1 MKKTTTKKKTNKK
14 LISALGMFMLSA
26 AMLGTST
33 YAWFTMSRE
42 VSVTGMTVKTQ
53 IGANLLIS
61 SSNAAA
67 GYGSKQLVQ
76 GRSALLEPVSSIN
89 ATNESFYYTVNADAL
104 GDAKAEVYTPYSE
117 TVAAQTTSL
126 SNTYANKTAYDKNFN
141 ATYDVIAADTT
152 ATAGEYAPAYGYVDY
167 VFYLKAT
174 GADSYDTLN
183 MTKCEL
189 VYDNDG
195 TGKKIGTAD
204 GATGDQAWR
213 VAVFAKDITSD
224 GAKGDTQTMTGGTVT
239 VGAYD
244 PASADG
250 NLVSILK
257 LGTAANFTSGKA
269 VDSGTTLANVVK
281 PDTAV
286 TLIDNLAAGS
296 EAYFKVTVR
305 LWLEGEDNTCKN
317 STYAELSNAWSLNLK
332 FELEADGTNAVTQIG
347 SDLNWV
353 DLTPEI
359 N

>member
-1 MKKTTTKKKTNKK
+1 MNKTRKTSVKKK
-14 LISALGMFMLSA
+14 LISAI
-26 AMLGTST
+26 AMLTVSAVTLSTAT

-67 GYGSKQLVQ
+67 GYGSKQLSQ
-76 GRSALLEPVSSIN
+76 TRSALLEPVSSIN
-89 ATNESFYYTVNADAL
+89 ATNESFYYTVNADGR
-104 GDAKAEVYTPYSE
+104 GDAKTESYTLYSE
-117 TVAAQTTSL
+117 TLAANKVDL
-126 SNTYANKTAYDKNFN
+126 ANTFANKTAYDKVFN
-141 ATYDVIAADTT
+141 GTYDIQPSGTALAA
-152 ATAGEYAPAYGYVDY
+152 AEAYKPAYGYVDY

-174 GADSYDTLN
+174 GADDYDTLN

-189 VYDNDG
+189 VYDDD
-195 TGKKIGTAD
+195 TAIGTAV

-213 VAVFAKDITSD
+213 VAVFSKEITAD
-224 GAKGDTQTMTGGTVT
+224 GAKGDAQTLTGGTGT

-244 PASADG
+244 PASDVG

-257 LGTAANFTSGKA
+257 LSSAGNFTSGEA
-269 VDSGTTLANVVK
+269 VNSTTTTDDVVN

-286 TLIDNLAAGS
+286 TLIDDLGAGS

-305 LWLEGEDNTCKN
+305 LWLEGEDTTCKN
-317 STYAELSNAWSLNLK
+317 STYAELSDAWSLNLK
-332 FELEADGTNAVTQIG
+332 FELEEDGTNAVTNIG
-347 SDLNWV
+347 SDLDWV